1 MTFRKSVKEPWELA
15 LTKLFELG
23 QLSQLVCASVFVSE
37 NRDNDSSHFEMW

>member
-15 LTKLFELG
+15 LTTLFELG

-37 NRDNDSSHFEMW
+37 KQR

>member
-1 MTFRKSVKEPWELA
+1 MTLRKSVKEPWELA
-15 LTKLFELG
+15 LPTLFELG